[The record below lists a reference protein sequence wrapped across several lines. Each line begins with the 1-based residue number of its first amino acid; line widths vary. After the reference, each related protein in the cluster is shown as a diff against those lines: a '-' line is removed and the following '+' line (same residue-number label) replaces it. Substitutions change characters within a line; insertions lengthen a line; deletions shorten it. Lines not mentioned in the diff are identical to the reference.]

1 MDALKIALETMI
13 VGALA
18 LPAMFLLVDL
28 FCPEKEHLFKQ
39 LLELLDR
46 KAVATVAGALAVSLA
61 YVVGASVGRVATDFF
76 NDDDL
81 QIDVTED
88 AIRTSVYCDSSNPWL
103 IQTGAKL
110 TIDNQQRTGTAT
122 PCTTIANSTATAA
135 VNECRADREACD
147 NRVRQTF
154 AVQEASLLVTGA
166 GNTDR
171 LRYLHQQLV
180 VLRGVALDG
189 VVVTLL
195 CLFGFCAQNRT
206 WGRAALFVIAG
217 TQLAWSVYALRS
229 HLYDHW
235 HNIAGEPPVMEIVL
249 IAIGVAGLVLTLREV
264 PPRPYR
270 CAFMFSAV
278 LTLLAYAGWWYSEV
292 VYNNTVIF
300 FFYAY
305 AHPVGTMIQ

>member
-1 MDALKIALETMI
+1 MDALKIALETII

-18 LPAMFLLVDL
+18 LPWMFLLIDL

-46 KAVATVAGALAVSLA
+46 KAVATVAGAVAVSLA

-81 QIDVTED
+81 LIDVTED

-110 TIDNQQRTGTAT
+110 SIDNEHTTGSAT
-122 PCTTIANSTATAA
+122 PCTTTAVSTATAA
-135 VNECRADREACD
+135 VSQCRADREARD

-154 AVQEASLLVTGA
+154 AVQEASLLLTSA

-171 LRYLHQQLV
+171 LRFLHQQLV

-189 VVVTLL
+189 VLVTLL

-217 TQLAWSVYALRS
+217 AQLAWSIYALRC
-229 HLYDHW
+229 HLHEHW
-235 HNIAGEPPVMEIVL
+235 HNIASEPPLMEIVL
-249 IAIGVAGLVLTLREV
+249 IAIGFAGLGLTLRDV

-270 CAFMFSAV
+270 CAFVFSAV
-278 LTLLAYAGWWYSEV
+278 LTLLAYAGWWYSEI
-292 VYNNTVIF
+292 VYNHTVIF
-300 FFYAY
+300 FFYAH

>member
-18 LPAMFLLVDL
+18 LPWMFLLVDL

-39 LLELLDR
+39 LLELLDG
-46 KAVATVAGALAVSLA
+46 KAVATVAGAVAVSLA
-61 YVVGASVGRVATDFF
+61 YVVGASMGRVATDFF

-81 QIDVTED
+81 RVDVTED

-110 TIDNQQRTGTAT
+110 IDNQHGTGTAT
-122 PCTTIANSTATAA
+122 PCSTIANSTATDA
-135 VNECRADREACD
+135 VNQCRGDREGCD

-154 AVQEASLLVTGA
+154 AVQEASLLLTSA

-217 TQLAWSVYALRS
+217 ALLAWSIYALSR
-229 HLYDHW
+229 HLHDHW
-235 HNIAGEPPVMEIVL
+235 HNIAGEPPLMEIVL
-249 IAIGVAGLVLTLREV
+249 VAIGVAGLGLTVRHV

-270 CAFMFSAV
+270 CAVMFSAV

-292 VYNNTVIF
+292 VYNHTVIF
-300 FFYAY
+300 FFYAH
-305 AHPVGTMIQ
+305 AHPAGTMIQ

>member
-18 LPAMFLLVDL
+18 LPWMFLLVDL

-46 KAVATVAGALAVSLA
+46 KAVATLAGAVAVSLA
-61 YVVGASVGRVATDFF
+61 YLVGASVGRVATDFF

-81 QIDVTED
+81 RIDVTED

-110 TIDNQQRTGTAT
+110 SIDNQPSTGTAT

-135 VNECRADREACD
+135 VNHCQTDREACD

-154 AVQEASLLVTGA
+154 AVQEASLLLTSA

-206 WGRAALFVIAG
+206 WGRPVLLVITGAL
-217 TQLAWSVYALRS
+217 LAWSIYALTC
-229 HLYDHW
+229 HLRHHW
-235 HNIAGEPPVMEIVL
+235 HNIAGEPPLMEIVL
-249 IAIGVAGLVLTLREV
+249 FAIGLAGLFLTWRDV

-292 VYNNTVIF
+292 VYNHTVIF
-300 FFYAY
+300 FFYAN

>member
-18 LPAMFLLVDL
+18 LPWLFLLVDL

-39 LLELLDR
+39 LLELLDS
-46 KAVATVAGALAVSLA
+46 KAVATVAGAVAVSLA
-61 YVVGASVGRVATDFF
+61 YLVGAAVGRVATDFF

-81 QIDVTED
+81 RIDVTED
-88 AIRTSVYCDSSNPWL
+88 AIRTAVYCDSSNPWL
-103 IQTGAKL
+103 IQTGARL
-110 TIDNQQRTGTAT
+110 SNGNQHGPGTAT
-122 PCTTIANSTATAA
+122 PCTTVANSTATA
-135 VNECRADREACD
+135 VVDQCRADREACD

-154 AVQEASLLVTGA
+154 AVEEASLLLTSS

-206 WGRAALFVIAG
+206 WGRVTLFVITGALLG
-217 TQLAWSVYALRS
+217 WSIYALRR
-229 HLYDHW
+229 HLLDHW
-235 HNIAGEPPVMEIVL
+235 HNIAGEPPSMEIVL
-249 IAIGVAGLVLTLREV
+249 IAIGIAGLGLTVRDV

-292 VYNNTVIF
+292 VYNHTVVF
-300 FFYAY
+300 FFYAH